1 MQCPYCG
8 KTMEEGL
15 IQSPQELAWL
25 PGRKRPLLGRAQFH
39 DGAVV
44 LSELSMM
51 RGSAVLAF
59 LCRDCGKIM
68 IDYAE
73 GRSDLNQE

>member
-1 MQCPYCG
+1 MRCPYCG
-8 KTMEEGL
+8 KAMEEGL

-44 LSELSMM
+44 LSELSMWK
-51 RGSAVLAF
+51 GSAVLAF
-59 LCRDCGKIM
+59 LCRDCGKIV
-68 IDYAE
+68 IDCVE
-73 GRSDLNQE
+73 GRSDLNQK

>member
-8 KTMEEGL
+8 KAMEEGV
-15 IQSPQELAWL
+15 IQSPQELAYL

-44 LSELSMM
+44 LSELSMWK
-51 RGSAVLAF
+51 GSAVLAF
-59 LCRDCGKIM
+59 LCRDCEKIVFAC
-68 IDYAE
+68 AE
-73 GRSDLNQE
+73 GRSYLNQK